1 MYTTFNNFSG
11 WQDVPVVAME
21 TVGTDCLNLSV
32 KAKKI
37 VVLDKITR

>member
-1 MYTTFNNFSG
+1 LCLG

-21 TVGTDCLNLSV
+21 TFGADCFNLSV

-37 VVLDKITR
+37 VALETITR